1 MYPIFYH
8 SECSYDFLY
17 HFPQYLTNGDSG
29 MLTLRK
35 KAAFFARKKAAAPF
49 VTARTGELWLSYYR
63 KRNNSAT
70 HKVCRTRPIG

>member
-35 KAAFFARKKAAAPF
+35 KAAALLTAKEKKQLLP
-49 VTARTGELWLSYYR
+49 L
-63 KRNNSAT
+63 
-70 HKVCRTRPIG
+70 

>member
-35 KAAFFARKKAAAPF
+35 KAA
-49 VTARTGELWLSYYR
+49 ARTGELWLSYYR
-63 KRNNSAT
+63 KRNNSAN